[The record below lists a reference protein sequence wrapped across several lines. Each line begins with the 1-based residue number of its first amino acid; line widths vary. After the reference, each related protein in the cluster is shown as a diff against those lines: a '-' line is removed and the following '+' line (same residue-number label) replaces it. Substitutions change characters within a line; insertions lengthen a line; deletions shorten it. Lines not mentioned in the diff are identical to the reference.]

1 MNSPPKPRHIDLR
14 FKKHLWCNVVSV
26 GRLGFPGLGS
36 KYLKHASKWGSAR
49 YRFLHKMPPLH
60 LQSLQ
65 IFLSLSP
72 KYSGIVEDASGHLID
87 DIDPAFVTSRS
98 IILLKS
104 PAGRCLATSTKAAIL
119 RMAFKRTPRSTY
131 LPHRIDCFSFCS
143 CPSHGY

>member
-1 MNSPPKPRHIDLR
+1 MDLR

-26 GRLGFPGLGS
+26 GTFGSRGLGS

-49 YRFLHKMPPLH
+49 YRFLHKMSPLH

-65 IFLSLSP
+65 IFFSLSL

-87 DIDPAFVTSRS
+87 DTGPAFVTSRS

-104 PAGRCLATSTKAAIL
+104 SAGRCLTTSAKVAIL
-119 RMAFKRTPRSTY
+119 RMPFKRTPKSTY
-131 LPHRIDCFSFCS
+131 LPHRIGCFPFCS